1 MPESTTVRVRLVAPR
16 KTRIARIQSTSG
28 LPESSVG
35 QRIDEID
42 LLRAEFIRNHFHKD
56 VADVHHYDLVINTDR
71 FSIASS
77 ADLIVAALKQLEE
90 GQQQHSV

>member
-1 MPESTTVRVRLVAPR
+1 MPEGSVVR
-16 KTRIARIQSTSG
+16 
-28 LPESSVG
+28 
-35 QRIDEID
+35 RIDEID
-42 LLRAEFIRNHFHKD
+42 SLRAEFVRSQFHKD
-56 VADVHHYDLVINTDR
+56 LADVHHYDLVINTDR